1 MKRFRRVSTLLFSIL
16 VLGILA
22 QCAYG
27 DSVSFASQA
36 NIRFVTNFD
45 SGDNQNATF
54 TGPGVNLGASGDV
67 SCFWCD
73 IGQYYLTPGTSITPS
88 IGTGGIDW
96 TAVQGSLTFD
106 GQRQICGLDD
116 CGLFATGITALSSFE
131 FPTNGHNFTV
141 TVPAMLKSPIGGEIG
156 SGETFHQFNLQIP
169 QGRLVLSFDFVP
181 ASGRVPAY
189 YQFTQGAFTT
199 TPEPSTL
206 GFMASGLTGI
216 VGALVRK
223 PNSRRYST

>member
-106 GQRQICGLDD
+106 GQRQ
-116 CGLFATGITALSSFE
+116 
-131 FPTNGHNFTV
+131 
-141 TVPAMLKSPIGGEIG
+141 
-156 SGETFHQFNLQIP
+156 
-169 QGRLVLSFDFVP
+169 
-181 ASGRVPAY
+181 
-189 YQFTQGAFTT
+189 
-199 TPEPSTL
+199 
-206 GFMASGLTGI
+206 
-216 VGALVRK
+216 
-223 PNSRRYST
+223 